1 MFRYLRLSLVCLAF
15 LLCSISMVA
24 QTLPQLYW
32 QLYVDPDGATG
43 FPNIVWFDLNGLPG
57 PPPVP
62 ANIPIPAGSW
72 SPQGGERTMDA
83 VQAPGQPGIFFLLT
97 STELRAFRINGGT
110 FPLCG
115 SAMPSTGPS
124 GLYQGIRVAPSGSF
138 ALMVIG
144 NNPAFG
150 SGLNELLSYPLN
162 LAAPRSAASPC
173 ILPGNPTPIPIPTNT
188 AITNVDFN
196 PTNAAEVAVSGYS
209 NIVTFVD
216 PIKRKH
222 LCDVP
227 LVNQGQQLN
236 RLLAL
241 YRPDGKEVWAA
252 SYEAKQIAVIAPPPA
267 CTVTQFITGFGQYDY
282 LLGASFHPD
291 PNVGVYFIAT
301 YDAGYTSNNV
311 YALDTTTK
319 TISDVASFYAAIG
332 STSVTRGPETYLF
345 EVAFNGYTNTYDVSD
360 SNKAHNFAQYLVGSE
375 LTSVNMSSATTL
387 RTVNP

>member
-1 MFRYLRLSLVCLAF
+1 MSRYLHLSLVCLAF
-15 LLCSISMVA
+15 LLCAISMVA

-32 QLYVDPDGATG
+32 QMYVDPDGATG

-72 SPQGGERTMDA
+72 SPQGGQRTMDA

-97 STELRAFRINGGT
+97 STELRAFRITGGT

-115 SAMPSTGPS
+115 SARPSTPS
-124 GLYQGIRVAPSGSF
+124 GLYQGIRVATSGSF

-150 SGLNELLSYPLN
+150 GGLNELLSYPLN
-162 LAAPRSAASPC
+162 LKAPVSVASPC
-173 ILPGNPTPIPIPTNT
+173 ILPGAPTQIPVTTNT

-196 PTNAAEVAVSGYS
+196 PNNAAEVAISGYS
-209 NIVTFVD
+209 NIVTFMD
-216 PIKRKH
+216 PITGAH
-222 LCDVP
+222 LCDVT
-227 LVNQGQQLN
+227 LVNNGQQLN
-236 RLLAL
+236 RLEAL
-241 YRPDGKEVWAA
+241 YRPDGNEVWAA
-252 SYEAKQIAVIAPPPA
+252 SYEAMQIAVIAPPPA
-267 CTVTQFITGFGQYDY
+267 CTVTQFITGFGQHDA

-291 PNVGVYFIAT
+291 PAVGVYFIGT

-319 TISDVASFYAAIG
+319 TISDGASFFAAIG
-332 STSVTRGPETYLF
+332 STSVTRGPGTYLF
-345 EVAFNGYTNTYDVSD
+345 EVAFNGYTNTYDVSN
-360 SNKAHNFAQYLVGSE
+360 SNKAHNFTQNLIGSE
-375 LTSVNMSSATTL
+375 VTSVTMSSATTL

>member
-1 MFRYLRLSLVCLAF
+1 MSRYLRLSLVCLAF

-32 QLYVDPDGATG
+32 QMYVDPDGAVG

-72 SPQGGERTMDA
+72 SPQGGQRTIDA

-115 SAMPSTGPS
+115 SARPSTPS

-144 NNPAFG
+144 SNPAFG

-216 PIKRKH
+216 PSNGTD
-222 LCDVP
+222 LCDVA
-227 LVNQGQQLN
+227 VSYKGQNLN
-236 RLLAL
+236 RLVAL
-241 YRPDGKEVWAA
+241 YRPDGNEVWAA
-252 SYEAKQIAVIAPPPA
+252 SYEAMQIAVIAPPPA
-267 CTVTQFITGFGQYDY
+267 CTVTQFITGFGQHDA

-291 PNVGVYFIAT
+291 PAVGVYFIGT

-319 TISDVASFYAAIG
+319 TISDGASFFAAIG
-332 STSVTRGPETYLF
+332 STSVTRGPGTYLF

-360 SNKAHNFAQYLVGSE
+360 SNKAHNFGQYLIGSE
-375 LTSVNMSSATTL
+375 ITSVTMSSATTL